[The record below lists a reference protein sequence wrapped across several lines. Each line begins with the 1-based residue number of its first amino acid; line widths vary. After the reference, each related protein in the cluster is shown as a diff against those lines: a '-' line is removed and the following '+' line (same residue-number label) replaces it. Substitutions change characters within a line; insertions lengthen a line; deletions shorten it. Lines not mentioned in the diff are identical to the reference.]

1 MMKTRMI
8 LPAIFAMA
16 ALSACNPAT
25 LGSNNT
31 AEVVGFHQMRLG
43 DLQTINN
50 FESCVEEGISRDTMA
65 RDNGDP
71 AQFLSSAEILEGCE
85 YHVIDGTHLVPEDQ
99 RMKVYALSIQNY
111 FIGGD
116 VAIAKTNLEKFR
128 TTFQGKDLIY
138 ADGTSFTDTYDV
150 LFSYTHSDKKSLLN
164 LASMNAKP
172 SVKDE
177 VRRVWYW
184 ENN

>member
-1 MMKTRMI
+1 MKTLMI
-8 LPAIFAMA
+8 LPALCAVA
-16 ALSACNPAT
+16 ALSACNPASLSGAT
-25 LGSNNT
+25 S
-31 AEVVGFHQMRLG
+31 AEVVDFHQMRLG
-43 DLQTINN
+43 DLQTIND
-50 FESCVEEGISRDTMA
+50 FESCVEDGISRDSMA

-85 YHVIDGTHLVPEDQ
+85 YHVINAAHLVPEDQ

-111 FIGGD
+111 FIGGN
-116 VAIAKTNLEKFR
+116 VAKAKTNLEKFR
-128 TTFQGKDLIY
+128 TTFHGKDLIY

-150 LFSYTHSDKKSLLN
+150 LFSYTHNDKKSLLN

>member
-1 MMKTRMI
+1 MMRTLLI
-8 LPAIFAMA
+8 LPAICAVA

-25 LGSNNT
+25 LGSNKT
-31 AEVVGFHQMRLG
+31 ADVVGFHQMRLS
-43 DLQTINN
+43 DLQTIND
-50 FESCVEEGISRDTMA
+50 FESCVEEGISRDSMA

-116 VAIAKTNLEKFR
+116 VTKAKMNLEKFR